1 MVYEDLIMTLFG
13 SAMSSGSGSG
23 SGSFIGDITRPL
35 DELRGFGYGLINNAI
50 SYAQS
55 RSNQRR
61 AYNYARMLQEH
72 QYDLTQR
79 GYREGSSNIRYGLEK
94 AGFNPMLAV
103 NGGNAVGSANV
114 AGGTPVSANQPDGVD
129 AVNNAMMVRQQANN
143 DIQTQ
148 SNVELNTSQSNKATA
163 EAIGQSMENEFI
175 PDKRKAEIA
184 NIQAQTS
191 HFNAMIDNM
200 QARIQLDR
208 ELGFAGLANNRDV
221 AHIYANAS
229 KYGADVSAGASR
241 YASDT
246 GYNATTY
253 RSWSDHLRNLGIGI
267 GGITGVYRDL
277 NGSDKYPKYSPRK
290 SGNPRAYFDYD
301 IP

>member
-1 MVYEDLIMTLFG
+1 MTLFG
-13 SAMSSGSGSG
+13 SAVSSGSG
-23 SGSFIGDITRPL
+23 SGSFIGDLTKPF

-55 RSNQRR
+55 RSAQRR
-61 AYNYARMLQEH
+61 AYNYARMLQQQ
-72 QYDLTQR
+72 QYDLTQQ
-79 GYREGSSNIRYGLEK
+79 GYRESSRNIRQGLES

-114 AGGTPVSANQPDGVD
+114 AGGTPVSGNQPVD
-129 AVNNAMMVRQQANN
+129 PGLASNAMMVRQQANN

-148 SNVELNTSQSNKATA
+148 SNVQLNASNSSKATA
-163 EAIGQSMENEFI
+163 EAIGQTMENEFI
-175 PDKRKAEIA
+175 PDRRKAEIS

-200 QARIQLDR
+200 KARLELDR
-208 ELGFAGLANNRDV
+208 ELGFAGLANNRDI
-221 AHIYANAS
+221 ANIYANAS

-277 NGSDKYPKYSPRK
+277 NGSNNYPKYSPRK
-290 SGNPRAYFDYD
+290 IGNPRAYFDYS

>member
-1 MVYEDLIMTLFG
+1 MTLFG
-13 SAMSSGSGSG
+13 SAMSNSSGG
-23 SGSFIGDITRPL
+23 SGSFIGDLTKPF

-61 AYNYARMLQEH
+61 AYNYARLLQEH

-103 NGGNAVGSANV
+103 NGGNAVGSGNV
-114 AGGTPVSANQPDGVD
+114 AGGTPVSANQPDSVD
-129 AVNNAMMVRQQANN
+129 LVNNAMMVRQQANN
-143 DIQTQ
+143 DLQTQ
-148 SNVELNTSQSNKATA
+148 SNVQLNASQSSKATA

-175 PDKRKAEIA
+175 PEKRKAEIA

-200 QARIQLDR
+200 KARIQLDR
-208 ELGFAGLANNRDV
+208 ELGYMGFANARDIAN
-221 AHIYANAS
+221 IQANAS

-277 NGSDKYPKYSPRK
+277 NGFDKYPKYSPRK

>member
-1 MVYEDLIMTLFG
+1 MTLFG
-13 SAMSSGSGSG
+13 SASSSG
-23 SGSFIGDITRPL
+23 SGSFIGDLTKPI

-55 RSNQRR
+55 RSAQRR
-61 AYNYARMLQEH
+61 AYNYARMLQQQ
-72 QYDLTQR
+72 QYDLTQQ
-79 GYREGSSNIRYGLEK
+79 GYRESSSNIRQGLES

-114 AGGTPVSANQPDGVD
+114 AGGTPVSGNQPVD
-129 AVNNAMMVRQQANN
+129 AGLASNAMMVRQQANN

-148 SNVELNTSQSNKATA
+148 SNVQLNASQSSKATA
-163 EAIGQSMENEFI
+163 EAVGQTMENEFI
-175 PDKRKAEIA
+175 PDRRKAEIA

-191 HFNAMIDNM
+191 HFNAMIENM
-200 QARIQLDR
+200 RARLELDR

-241 YASDT
+241 YSADVSANST
-246 GYNATTY
+246 PFKYGANK
-253 RSWSDHLRNLGIGI
+253 L
-267 GGITGVYRDL
+267 
-277 NGSDKYPKYSPRK
+277 DKYMKENFSWWK
-290 SGNPRAYFDYD
+290 
-301 IP
+301 